1 MVPIHLIPSCVQ
13 PATLLHLFGFR
24 CHLQEDRCRLDELST
39 HDAAVR
45 CRRSV
50 VFKAMLM
57 A

>member
-1 MVPIHLIPSCVQ
+1 MVPIHLMPSCVQ

-24 CHLQEDRCRLDELST
+24 CHLQADRFRVDELSI
-39 HDAAVR
+39 HDAER